1 MFLFAKPLSA
11 FAFLASLCM
20 VGASMFRLA
29 LKMLFGD
36 TAKYLMLVFGVMFAT
51 FLMTQQSSVFCGLM
65 RWTTA
70 ILKNAPAPIWVVET
84 EVRQVNQTIAM
95 RDTDLGRV
103 RSVSGVD
110 WAMPLYSGV
119 QNVRLENGS
128 LTVVQLLGIDS
139 TTFAGAPTRMIE
151 GSIEALR
158 QPNAVV
164 VDDLAL
170 KRLSPNPAVPLKMG
184 STFEI
189 NDQEARIVGVCHAMR
204 SFTGG
209 PFIWTTYER
218 ALSYSP
224 PQRKML
230 SAILVSPAEGKSVDE
245 VAATIEAET
254 GLKAY
259 VNTGFKSSPR
269 DFNTATIFW
278 YVKNTGIPISFG
290 TTVLVGLIVGIAISC
305 QTFYLFVLD
314 NLKHYGALKA
324 MGATNGKLCLML
336 LTQVSVVGMIGYGI
350 GLLFASLFGLAAI
363 KNTQPPFFMP
373 DIIPIGV
380 LGVIMFICLLASFL
394 GILRVS
400 LLDAAVVF
408 RG

>member
-1 MFLFAKPLSA
+1 
-11 FAFLASLCM
+11 
-20 VGASMFRLA
+20 
-29 LKMLFGD
+29 
-36 TAKYLMLVFGVMFAT
+36 MLVFGVLFST

-70 ILKNAPAPIWVVET
+70 TIKNAPAPIWVVET

-103 RSVSGVD
+103 RSVIGVD

-119 QNVRLENGS
+119 QNVRLTDGS

-139 TTFAGAPTRMIE
+139 TTFAGAPTKMLS
-151 GSIEALR
+151 GNIEALR
-158 QPNAVV
+158 QPNAVI

-170 KRLSPNPAVPLKMG
+170 KRLSPNPKVPLIMG
-184 STFEI
+184 DTLEI
-189 NDQEARIVGVCHAMR
+189 NDKEARIVGVCKAMR

-209 PFIWTTYER
+209 PYVWTTYER
-218 ALSYSP
+218 ALTYAP
-224 PQRKML
+224 TQRKML
-230 SAILVSPAEGKSVDE
+230 SAILVSPSQGKGVEE
-245 VAATIEAET
+245 VATEIERVT
-254 GLKAY
+254 GLKAF
-259 VNTGFKSSPR
+259 VNTGFKSSER
-269 DFNTATIFW
+269 DIGTATIFW

-290 TTVLVGLIVGIAISC
+290 TTVLVGFIVGVAISC

-324 MGATNGKLCLML
+324 MGASNSKLCMMLMA
-336 LTQVSVVGMIGYGI
+336 QVSVVGMVGYGI
-350 GLLFASLFGLAAI
+350 GLFLASIFGLFAI
-363 KNTQPPFFMP
+363 KNLQPPFYMP
-373 DIIPIGV
+373 DVIPFAV
-380 LGVIMFICLLASFL
+380 MGVIFIICALSSLL

-408 RG
+408 RA

>member
-1 MFLFAKPLSA
+1 MRA
-11 FAFLASLCM
+11 FM
-20 VGASMFRLA
+20 YRLA

-36 TAKYLMLVFGVMFAT
+36 SAKYLMLVFGVMFAT

-70 ILKNAPAPIWVVET
+70 IIKNVPAPIWVVET

-103 RSVSGVD
+103 RSVEGVE
-110 WAMPLYSGV
+110 WAMPLYSGT

-128 LTVVQLLGIDS
+128 LTVVQLIGIDS
-139 TTFAGAPTRMIE
+139 TTFAGAPTRMVE
-151 GSIEALR
+151 GHIEALR
-158 QPNAVV
+158 QPNAVI
-164 VDDLAL
+164 VDELAL
-170 KRLSPNPAVPLKMG
+170 ERLSPNPEQSLKMG
-184 STFEI
+184 DTFEI
-189 NDQEARIVGVCHAMR
+189 NDQEARIVGICEAMR

-209 PFIWTTYER
+209 PFVWTTYER

-230 SAILVSPAEGKSVDE
+230 SAILVQPSPGKNAES
-245 VAATIEAET
+245 VAAEIDKQT
-254 GLKAY
+254 GLKAFT
-259 VNTGFKSSPR
+259 NSGFRSSDR
-269 DFNTATIFW
+269 EFNTATIFW

-290 TTVLVGLIVGIAISC
+290 TTVLVGFIVGVAISC

-324 MGATNGKLCLML
+324 MGASNRKLCLML
-336 LTQVSVVGMIGYGI
+336 LTQVSVVGAVGYGI
-350 GLLFASLFGLAAI
+350 GLFLASMFAFAAL
-363 KNTQPPFFMP
+363 KNGQPPFFMP
-373 DIIPIGV
+373 DVIPFAV
-380 LGVIMFICLLASFL
+380 FGVILFICALASFL

>member
-1 MFLFAKPLSA
+1 
-11 FAFLASLCM
+11 
-20 VGASMFRLA
+20 MFRLA

-36 TAKYLMLVFGVMFAT
+36 SAKYLMLVFGVMFAT

-103 RSVSGVD
+103 RSVAGVE

-139 TTFAGAPTRMIE
+139 TTFAGAPTHMLQ

-158 QPNAVV
+158 QPNAVI

-170 KRLSPNPAVPLKMG
+170 KRLSPDPKKPLVMG
-184 STFEI
+184 DTFEI
-189 NDQEARIVGVCHAMR
+189 NDQEARIVGICHAMR

-218 ALSYSP
+218 ALSYAP

-230 SAILVSPAEGKSVDE
+230 SAILVSPIEGKSVE
-245 VAATIEAET
+245 SVAEQIEKET

-259 VNTGFKSSPR
+259 TNSGFRSSDR
-269 DFNTATIFW
+269 EFNTATIFW
-278 YVKNTGIPISFG
+278 YIKNTGIPISFG
-290 TTVLVGLIVGIAISC
+290 TTVLVGFIVGVAISC

-324 MGATNGKLCLML
+324 MGASNFKLCLML
-336 LTQVSVVGMIGYGI
+336 LTQVSVVGLVGYGI
-350 GLLFASLFGLAAI
+350 GLLLASLFGLAAL

-373 DIIPIGV
+373 DVIPFAV
-380 LGVIMFICLLASFL
+380 LGVIIFICALASFL

>member
-1 MFLFAKPLSA
+1 MY
-11 FAFLASLCM
+11 
-20 VGASMFRLA
+20 RLA

-36 TAKYLMLVFGVMFAT
+36 SAKYLMLVFGVMFAT

-103 RSVSGVD
+103 RSVSGVE

-158 QPNAVV
+158 QPNAVI

-170 KRLSPNPAVPLKMG
+170 ERLSPDPTKPLVMG
-184 STFEI
+184 DTFEI
-189 NDQEARIVGVCHAMR
+189 NDQEARIVGICKAMR

-209 PFIWTTYER
+209 PFVWTTYER

-230 SAILVSPAEGKSVDE
+230 SAILVSPIQGKDVETVAEE
-245 VAATIEAET
+245 IEKVT

-259 VNTGFKSSPR
+259 TNSGFQSSDR
-269 DFNTATIFW
+269 EFNTATIFW

-290 TTVLVGLIVGIAISC
+290 TTVIVGFIVGVAISC

-324 MGATNGKLCLML
+324 MGASNIKLCMML
-336 LTQVSVVGMIGYGI
+336 LTQVSVVGMVGYGI
-350 GLLFASLFGLAAI
+350 GLLLASMFGLAAI
-363 KNTQPPFFMP
+363 KNAQPPFFMP
-373 DIIPIGV
+373 DVIPFAV
-380 LGVIMFICLLASFL
+380 LGVIMFICALASFL

>member
-1 MFLFAKPLSA
+1 MIRA
-11 FAFLASLCM
+11 FM
-20 VGASMFRLA
+20 YRLA

-36 TAKYLMLVFGVMFAT
+36 SAKYLMLVFGVMFAT

-103 RSVSGVD
+103 RSVSGVE

-139 TTFAGAPTRMIE
+139 TTFAGAPTKMIE

-158 QPNAVV
+158 QPNAVI

-170 KRLSPNPAVPLKMG
+170 KRLSPDPTKPLVMG
-184 STFEI
+184 DTFEI
-189 NDQEARIVGVCHAMR
+189 NDQEARIVGICKAMR

-209 PFIWTTYER
+209 PFVWTTYER

-230 SAILVSPAEGKSVDE
+230 SAILVSPSEGKDVE
-245 VAATIEAET
+245 TVAEEIEKVT

-259 VNTGFKSSPR
+259 TNSGFQSSDR
-269 DFNTATIFW
+269 EFNTATIFW

-290 TTVLVGLIVGIAISC
+290 TTVIVGFIVGVAISC

-324 MGATNGKLCLML
+324 MGASNIKLCMML
-336 LTQVSVVGMIGYGI
+336 LTQVSVVGMVGYGI
-350 GLLFASLFGLAAI
+350 GLLLASMFGLAAI
-363 KNTQPPFFMP
+363 KNAQPPFFMP
-373 DIIPIGV
+373 DVIPFAV
-380 LGVIMFICLLASFL
+380 LGVIIFICALASFL

>member
-1 MFLFAKPLSA
+1 
-11 FAFLASLCM
+11 
-20 VGASMFRLA
+20 MFRLA

-36 TAKYLMLVFGVMFAT
+36 SAKYLMLVFGVMFST

-70 ILKNAPAPIWVVET
+70 TIKNAPAPIWVVET

-103 RSVSGVD
+103 RSVIGVD

-119 QNVRLENGS
+119 QNVRLTDGS

-139 TTFAGAPTRMIE
+139 TTFAGAPTKMLSGNIE
-151 GSIEALR
+151 SLR
-158 QPNAVV
+158 QPNAVI

-170 KRLSPNPAVPLKMG
+170 KRLSPNPKVPLKMG
-184 STFEI
+184 DTLEI
-189 NDQEARIVGVCHAMR
+189 NDKEARIVGVCKAMR

-209 PFIWTTYER
+209 PYVWTTYER
-218 ALSYSP
+218 ALTYAP
-224 PQRKML
+224 TQRKML
-230 SAILVSPAEGKSVDE
+230 SAILVSPSQGKGVEE
-245 VAATIEAET
+245 VATEIERVT
-254 GLKAY
+254 GLKAF
-259 VNTGFKSSPR
+259 VNTGFKSSER
-269 DFNTATIFW
+269 DIGTATIFW

-290 TTVLVGLIVGIAISC
+290 TTVLVGFIVGVAISC

-324 MGATNGKLCLML
+324 MGASNSKLCMMLMA
-336 LTQVSVVGMIGYGI
+336 QVSVVGMVGYGI
-350 GLLFASLFGLAAI
+350 GLFLASIFGLFAI
-363 KNTQPPFFMP
+363 KNLQPPFYMP
-373 DIIPIGV
+373 DVIPFAV
-380 LGVIMFICLLASFL
+380 MGVIFIICALSSLL

-408 RG
+408 RA

>member
-1 MFLFAKPLSA
+1 
-11 FAFLASLCM
+11 
-20 VGASMFRLA
+20 MFRLA

-36 TAKYLMLVFGVMFAT
+36 PTKYMMLVFGVTFAA
-51 FLMTQQSSVFCGLM
+51 FLMVQQSSVFCGLM

-70 ILKNAPAPIWVVET
+70 TIKNAPAPIWVVET

-95 RDTDLGRV
+95 RDTDLTRV
-103 RSVSGVD
+103 RSVDGVE

-119 QNVRLENGS
+119 QNVRLDDGS
-128 LTVVQLLGIDS
+128 LTVVQLLGIDA

-151 GSIEALR
+151 GEITALR
-158 QPNAVV
+158 QPNAVI
-164 VDDLAL
+164 VDDLATV
-170 KRLSPNPAVPLKMG
+170 RLSPNPKVPLTIG

-189 NDQEARIVGVCHAMR
+189 NDQEARIVGICKAMR

-209 PFIWTTYER
+209 PYIWTTYER
-218 ALSYSP
+218 AINYAP

-230 SAILVSPAEGKSVDE
+230 SAVLVQNQDGISPDSVAER
-245 VAATIEAET
+245 IEAQT

-290 TTVLVGLIVGIAISC
+290 TTVLVGFIVGVAISC

-324 MGATNGKLCLML
+324 MGASNLKLCSML
-336 LTQVSVVGMIGYGI
+336 FCQVGVVGFVGYGI
-350 GLLFASLFGLAAI
+350 GLLLASQFGGFALSN
-363 KNTQPPFFMP
+363 KQPPFYMP
-373 DIIPIGV
+373 DVIPLAV
-380 LGVIMFICLLASFL
+380 LGIIILICFLAALL
-394 GILRVS
+394 GIIRVA
-400 LLDAAVVF
+400 LLDAAIVF

>member
-1 MFLFAKPLSA
+1 MFS
-11 FAFLASLCM
+11 
-20 VGASMFRLA
+20 LA

-36 TAKYLMLVFGVMFAT
+36 SAKYLMLVFGVMFAT
-51 FLMTQQSSVFCGLM
+51 FLMTQQSSVFCGLI

-70 ILKNAPAPIWVVET
+70 TLKNAPAPIWVVET

-95 RDTDLGRV
+95 RDTDVGRV
-103 RSVSGVD
+103 RGVD
-110 WAMPLYSGV
+110 GVEWAMPLYSGV

-128 LTVVQLLGIDS
+128 LTMVQLLGIDS
-139 TTFAGAPTRMIE
+139 TTFAGAPTQMVE
-151 GSIEALR
+151 GSIAALR

-170 KRLSPNPAVPLKMG
+170 KRLSPDPEVPLKMG

-189 NDQEARIVGVCHAMR
+189 NDQEARIVGICHAMR

-209 PFIWTTYER
+209 PYIWTTYDR
-218 ALSYSP
+218 ALSYAP

-230 SAILVSPAEGKSVDE
+230 SAILVSPVKGKTVDE
-245 VAATIEAET
+245 VAALIENET

-259 VNTGFKSSPR
+259 VNTGYNTSPR
-269 DFNTATIFW
+269 DFNTATIQW
-278 YVKNTGIPISFG
+278 YIKNTGIPISFG
-290 TTVLVGLIVGIAISC
+290 ITVLVGFIVGVAISC

-324 MGATNGKLCLML
+324 MGASNTKLCLML
-336 LTQVSVVGMIGYGI
+336 LTQVSVVGFVGYGI
-350 GLLFASLFGLAAI
+350 GLLLAAVFGLAAI
-363 KNTQPPFFMP
+363 KNGQPPFYMP
-373 DIIPIGV
+373 DVIPFAV
-380 LGVIMFICLLASFL
+380 LGAIAFICLLASLL

>member
-1 MFLFAKPLSA
+1 MY
-11 FAFLASLCM
+11 
-20 VGASMFRLA
+20 RLA

-36 TAKYLMLVFGVMFAT
+36 SAKYLMLVFGVMFAT

-103 RSVSGVD
+103 RSVSGVE

-158 QPNAVV
+158 QPNAVI

-170 KRLSPNPAVPLKMG
+170 ERLSPDPTKPLVMG
-184 STFEI
+184 DTFEI
-189 NDQEARIVGVCHAMR
+189 NDQEARIVGICKAMR

-209 PFIWTTYER
+209 PFVWTTYER

-230 SAILVSPAEGKSVDE
+230 SAILVSPSEGKDAE
-245 VAATIEAET
+245 TVAEEIEKVT

-259 VNTGFKSSPR
+259 TNSGFQSSDR
-269 DFNTATIFW
+269 EFNTATIFW

-290 TTVLVGLIVGIAISC
+290 TTVIVGFIVGVAISC

-324 MGATNGKLCLML
+324 MGASNIKLCMML
-336 LTQVSVVGMIGYGI
+336 LTQVSVVGMVGYGI
-350 GLLFASLFGLAAI
+350 GLLLASMFGLAAI
-363 KNTQPPFFMP
+363 KNAQPPFFMP
-373 DIIPIGV
+373 DVIPFAV
-380 LGVIMFICLLASFL
+380 LGVIMFICALASFL

>member
-1 MFLFAKPLSA
+1 
-11 FAFLASLCM
+11 
-20 VGASMFRLA
+20 MFRLA

-36 TAKYLMLVFGVMFAT
+36 SAKYLMLVFGVMFST

-70 ILKNAPAPIWVVET
+70 TIKNAPAPIWVVET

-103 RSVSGVD
+103 RSVIGVD

-119 QNVRLENGS
+119 QNVRLTDGS

-139 TTFAGAPTRMIE
+139 TTFAGAPTKMLS
-151 GSIEALR
+151 GNIEALR
-158 QPNAVV
+158 QPNAVI

-170 KRLSPNPAVPLKMG
+170 KRLSPNPKVPLKMG
-184 STFEI
+184 DTLEI
-189 NDQEARIVGVCHAMR
+189 NDKEARIVGVCKAMR

-209 PFIWTTYER
+209 PYVWTTYER
-218 ALSYSP
+218 ALTYAP
-224 PQRKML
+224 TQRKML
-230 SAILVSPAEGKSVDE
+230 SAILVSPSQGKGVEE
-245 VAATIEAET
+245 VATEIERVT
-254 GLKAY
+254 GLKAF
-259 VNTGFKSSPR
+259 VNTGFKSSER
-269 DFNTATIFW
+269 DIGTATIFW

-290 TTVLVGLIVGIAISC
+290 TTVLVGFIVGVAISC

-324 MGATNGKLCLML
+324 MGASNSKLCMMLMA
-336 LTQVSVVGMIGYGI
+336 QVSVVGMVGYGI
-350 GLLFASLFGLAAI
+350 GLFLASIFGLFAI
-363 KNTQPPFFMP
+363 KNLQPPFYMP
-373 DIIPIGV
+373 DVIPFAV
-380 LGVIMFICLLASFL
+380 MGVIFIICALSSLL

-408 RG
+408 RA

>member
-1 MFLFAKPLSA
+1 MY
-11 FAFLASLCM
+11 
-20 VGASMFRLA
+20 RLA

-36 TAKYLMLVFGVMFAT
+36 SAKYLMLVFGVMFAT

-103 RSVSGVD
+103 RSVSGVE

-158 QPNAVV
+158 QPNAVI

-170 KRLSPNPAVPLKMG
+170 VRLSPDPTKPLVMG
-184 STFEI
+184 DTFEI
-189 NDQEARIVGVCHAMR
+189 NDQEARIVGICKAMR

-230 SAILVSPAEGKSVDE
+230 SAILVSPSEGKDAE
-245 VAATIEAET
+245 TVAAEIETVT

-259 VNTGFKSSPR
+259 TNSGFQSSDR
-269 DFNTATIFW
+269 EFNTATIFW

-290 TTVLVGLIVGIAISC
+290 TTVIVGFIVGVAISC

-324 MGATNGKLCLML
+324 MGASNIKLCMML
-336 LTQVSVVGMIGYGI
+336 LTQVSVVGMVGYGI
-350 GLLFASLFGLAAI
+350 GLLLASMFGLAAI
-363 KNTQPPFFMP
+363 KNAQPPFFMP
-373 DIIPIGV
+373 DVIPFAV
-380 LGVIMFICLLASFL
+380 LGVIMFICALASFL

>member
-1 MFLFAKPLSA
+1 
-11 FAFLASLCM
+11 
-20 VGASMFRLA
+20 
-29 LKMLFGD
+29 MLFGD
-36 TAKYLMLVFGVMFAT
+36 SAKYLMLVFGVMFST

-70 ILKNAPAPIWVVET
+70 TIKNAPAPIWVVET

-103 RSVSGVD
+103 RSVIGVD

-119 QNVRLENGS
+119 QNVRLTDGS

-139 TTFAGAPTRMIE
+139 TTFAGAPTKMLS
-151 GSIEALR
+151 GNIEALR
-158 QPNAVV
+158 QPNAVI

-170 KRLSPNPAVPLKMG
+170 KRLSPNPKVPLKMG
-184 STFEI
+184 DTLEI
-189 NDQEARIVGVCHAMR
+189 NDKEARIVGVCKAMR

-209 PFIWTTYER
+209 PYVWTTYER
-218 ALSYSP
+218 ALTYAP
-224 PQRKML
+224 TQRKML
-230 SAILVSPAEGKSVDE
+230 SAILVSPSQGKGVEE
-245 VAATIEAET
+245 VATEIERVT
-254 GLKAY
+254 GLKAF
-259 VNTGFKSSPR
+259 VNTGFKSSER
-269 DFNTATIFW
+269 DIGTATIFW

-290 TTVLVGLIVGIAISC
+290 TTVLVGFIVGVAISC

-324 MGATNGKLCLML
+324 MGASNSKLCMMLMA
-336 LTQVSVVGMIGYGI
+336 QVSVVGMVGYGI
-350 GLLFASLFGLAAI
+350 GLFLASIFGLFAI
-363 KNTQPPFFMP
+363 KNLQPPFYMP
-373 DIIPIGV
+373 DVIPFAV
-380 LGVIMFICLLASFL
+380 MGVIFIICALSSLL

-408 RG
+408 RA

>member
-1 MFLFAKPLSA
+1 MY
-11 FAFLASLCM
+11 
-20 VGASMFRLA
+20 RLA

-36 TAKYLMLVFGVMFAT
+36 SAKYLMLVFGVMFAT

-103 RSVSGVD
+103 RSVAGVE

-139 TTFAGAPTRMIE
+139 TTFAGAPTRMLE

-158 QPNAVV
+158 QPNAVI

-170 KRLSPNPAVPLKMG
+170 KRLSPDPQKPLVMG
-184 STFEI
+184 DTFEI
-189 NDQEARIVGVCHAMR
+189 NDQEARIVGVCKAMR

-230 SAILVSPAEGKSVDE
+230 SAILVSPTEGKDVES
-245 VAATIEAET
+245 VAAEIENET

-259 VNTGFKSSPR
+259 TNSGFQSSDR
-269 DFNTATIFW
+269 EFNTATIFW
-278 YVKNTGIPISFG
+278 YIKNTGIPISFG
-290 TTVLVGLIVGIAISC
+290 TTVLVGFIVGVAISC

-324 MGATNGKLCLML
+324 MGASNIKLCTML
-336 LTQVSVVGMIGYGI
+336 LTQVSVVGVVGYGI
-350 GLLFASLFGLAAI
+350 GLFLASLFGLAAI

-373 DIIPIGV
+373 DIIPFAV
-380 LGVIMFICLLASFL
+380 LGVIIFICALASFL

>member
-1 MFLFAKPLSA
+1 MREF
-11 FAFLASLCM
+11 M
-20 VGASMFRLA
+20 YRLA

-36 TAKYLMLVFGVMFAT
+36 SAKYLMLVFGVMFAT

-103 RSVSGVD
+103 RSVSGVE

-158 QPNAVV
+158 QPNAVI

-170 KRLSPNPAVPLKMG
+170 ERLSPDPTKPLVMG
-184 STFEI
+184 DTFEI
-189 NDQEARIVGVCHAMR
+189 NDQEARIVGICKAMR

-209 PFIWTTYER
+209 PFVWTTYER

-230 SAILVSPAEGKSVDE
+230 SAILVSPIEGKDAE
-245 VAATIEAET
+245 TVAEEIEKVT
-254 GLKAY
+254 GLKAFT
-259 VNTGFKSSPR
+259 NSGFQSSDR
-269 DFNTATIFW
+269 EFNTATIFW

-290 TTVLVGLIVGIAISC
+290 TTVIVGFIVGVAISC

-324 MGATNGKLCLML
+324 MGASNIKLCMML
-336 LTQVSVVGMIGYGI
+336 LTQVSVVGMVGYGI
-350 GLLFASLFGLAAI
+350 GLLLASMFGLAAI
-363 KNTQPPFFMP
+363 KNAQPPFFMP
-373 DIIPIGV
+373 DVIPFAV
-380 LGVIMFICLLASFL
+380 LGVIMFICALASFL

>member
-1 MFLFAKPLSA
+1 
-11 FAFLASLCM
+11 
-20 VGASMFRLA
+20 MFRLA

-36 TAKYLMLVFGVMFAT
+36 SAKYLMLVFGVMFAT

-103 RSVSGVD
+103 RSCDGVE

-170 KRLSPNPAVPLKMG
+170 KRLSPDPKTPLKMG
-184 STFEI
+184 DTFEI
-189 NDQEARIVGVCHAMR
+189 NDQEARIVGICQAMR

-218 ALSYSP
+218 ALTYAP

-230 SAILVSPAEGKSVDE
+230 AAILAHPSKGRDAES
-245 VAATIEAET
+245 VAAGIEAAT
-254 GLKAY
+254 GLKAFT
-259 VNTGFKSSPR
+259 NSGFKSSDR

-290 TTVLVGLIVGIAISC
+290 TTVLVGFIVGVAISC

-324 MGATNGKLCLML
+324 MGASNAKLCMML
-336 LTQVSVVGMIGYGI
+336 LSQVSVVGLVGYGI
-350 GLLFASLFGLAAI
+350 GLALASLFGLAAI
-363 KNTQPPFFMP
+363 KNTQPPFYMP
-373 DIIPIGV
+373 DVIPFVV
-380 LGVIMFICLLASFL
+380 LGVIVFICSLASFL

>member
-1 MFLFAKPLSA
+1 
-11 FAFLASLCM
+11 
-20 VGASMFRLA
+20 MFRLA

-36 TAKYLMLVFGVMFAT
+36 SAKYLMLVFGVMFAT

-70 ILKNAPAPIWVVET
+70 ILKNAPAPIWVVES

-103 RSVSGVD
+103 RSVEGVE

-139 TTFAGAPTRMIE
+139 TTFAGAPTRMLE

-158 QPNAVV
+158 QPNAVI

-170 KRLSPNPAVPLKMG
+170 KRLSPDPKTPLKMG
-184 STFEI
+184 DTFEI
-189 NDQEARIVGVCHAMR
+189 NDKEARIVGICHAMR

-230 SAILVSPAEGKSVDE
+230 SAILVSPVTGKSAEE
-245 VAATIEAET
+245 VAEEIEKNT

-259 VNTGFKSSPR
+259 TNSAFQSSDR
-269 DFNTATIFW
+269 EFNTATIFW

-290 TTVLVGLIVGIAISC
+290 TTVLVGFIVGVAISC

-324 MGATNGKLCLML
+324 MGASNAKLCMML
-336 LTQVSVVGMIGYGI
+336 LSQVSVVGLVGYGI
-350 GLLFASLFGLAAI
+350 GLFLASLFGMAAI

-373 DIIPIGV
+373 DIIPFAV
-380 LGVIMFICLLASFL
+380 LGVIIFICALASLL

>member
-1 MFLFAKPLSA
+1 
-11 FAFLASLCM
+11 
-20 VGASMFRLA
+20 MFRLA

-36 TAKYLMLVFGVMFAT
+36 SAKYLMLVFGVMFST

-70 ILKNAPAPIWVVET
+70 TIKNAPAPIWVVET

-103 RSVSGVD
+103 RSVIGVD

-119 QNVRLENGS
+119 QNVRLTDGS

-139 TTFAGAPTRMIE
+139 TTFAGAPTKMLS
-151 GSIEALR
+151 GNIEALR
-158 QPNAVV
+158 QPNAVI

-170 KRLSPNPAVPLKMG
+170 KRLSPNPKVPLKMG
-184 STFEI
+184 DTLEI
-189 NDQEARIVGVCHAMR
+189 NDKEARIVGVCKAMR

-209 PFIWTTYER
+209 PYVWTTYER
-218 ALSYSP
+218 ALTYAP
-224 PQRKML
+224 TQRKML
-230 SAILVSPAEGKSVDE
+230 SAILVSPSQGKGVEE
-245 VAATIEAET
+245 VATEIERVT
-254 GLKAY
+254 GLKAF
-259 VNTGFKSSPR
+259 VNTGFKSSER
-269 DFNTATIFW
+269 DIGTATIFW

-290 TTVLVGLIVGIAISC
+290 TTVLVGFIVGVAISC

-324 MGATNGKLCLML
+324 MGASNSKLCMMLMV
-336 LTQVSVVGMIGYGI
+336 QVSVVGMVGYGI
-350 GLLFASLFGLAAI
+350 GLFLASIFGLFAI
-363 KNTQPPFFMP
+363 KNLQPPFYMP
-373 DIIPIGV
+373 DVIPFAV
-380 LGVIMFICLLASFL
+380 MGVIFIICALSSLL

-408 RG
+408 RA

>member
-1 MFLFAKPLSA
+1 
-11 FAFLASLCM
+11 
-20 VGASMFRLA
+20 MFRLA

-36 TAKYLMLVFGVMFAT
+36 SAKYLMLVFGVMFST

-70 ILKNAPAPIWVVET
+70 TIKNAPAPIWVVET

-103 RSVSGVD
+103 RSVIGVD

-119 QNVRLENGS
+119 QNVRLTDGS

-139 TTFAGAPTRMIE
+139 TTFAGAPTKMVS
-151 GSIEALR
+151 GTIEALR
-158 QPNAVV
+158 QPNAVI

-170 KRLSPNPAVPLKMG
+170 KRLSPDPKTPLKMG
-184 STFEI
+184 DTLEI
-189 NDQEARIVGVCHAMR
+189 NDKEARIVGVCKAMR

-209 PFIWTTYER
+209 PYVWTTYER
-218 ALSYSP
+218 ALTYAP

-230 SAILVSPAEGKSVDE
+230 SAILVSPSQGKGVEE
-245 VAATIEAET
+245 VATEIERVT
-254 GLKAY
+254 GLKAF
-259 VNTGFKSSPR
+259 VNTGFKSSER
-269 DFNTATIFW
+269 DIGTATIFW

-290 TTVLVGLIVGIAISC
+290 TTVLVGFIVGVAISC

-324 MGATNGKLCLML
+324 MGASNSKLCMMLMA
-336 LTQVSVVGMIGYGI
+336 QVSVVGMVGYGI
-350 GLLFASLFGLAAI
+350 GLFLASIFGLFAI
-363 KNTQPPFFMP
+363 KNLQPPFYMP
-373 DIIPIGV
+373 DVIPFAV
-380 LGVIMFICLLASFL
+380 MGVIFIICALSSLL

-408 RG
+408 RA

>member
-1 MFLFAKPLSA
+1 
-11 FAFLASLCM
+11 
-20 VGASMFRLA
+20 MFRLA

-36 TAKYLMLVFGVMFAT
+36 SAKYLMLVFGVMFST

-70 ILKNAPAPIWVVET
+70 TIKNAPAPIWVVET

-103 RSVSGVD
+103 RSVIGVD

-119 QNVRLENGS
+119 QNVRLTDGS

-139 TTFAGAPTRMIE
+139 TTFAGAPTKMLS
-151 GSIEALR
+151 GNIEALR
-158 QPNAVV
+158 QPNAVI

-170 KRLSPNPAVPLKMG
+170 KRLSPNPKVPLKMG
-184 STFEI
+184 DTLEI
-189 NDQEARIVGVCHAMR
+189 NDKEARIVGVCKAMR

-209 PFIWTTYER
+209 PYVWTTYER
-218 ALSYSP
+218 ALTYAP
-224 PQRKML
+224 TQRKML
-230 SAILVSPAEGKSVDE
+230 SAILVSPSQGKGVEE
-245 VAATIEAET
+245 VATEIERVT
-254 GLKAY
+254 GLKAF
-259 VNTGFKSSPR
+259 VNTGFKSSER
-269 DFNTATIFW
+269 DIGTSTIFW

-290 TTVLVGLIVGIAISC
+290 TTVLVGFIVGVAISC
-305 QTFYLFVLD
+305 QTYYLFVLD

-324 MGATNGKLCLML
+324 MGASNSKLCMMLMV
-336 LTQVSVVGMIGYGI
+336 QVSVVGMVGYGI
-350 GLLFASLFGLAAI
+350 GLFLASIFGLFAI
-363 KNTQPPFFMP
+363 KNLQPPFYMP
-373 DIIPIGV
+373 DVIPFAV
-380 LGVIMFICLLASFL
+380 MGVIFIICALSSLL

-408 RG
+408 RA

>member
-1 MFLFAKPLSA
+1 
-11 FAFLASLCM
+11 
-20 VGASMFRLA
+20 MFRLA

-36 TAKYLMLVFGVMFAT
+36 SAKYLMLVFGVMFST

-70 ILKNAPAPIWVVET
+70 TIKNAPAPIWVVET

-103 RSVSGVD
+103 RSVIGVD

-119 QNVRLENGS
+119 QNVRLTDGS

-139 TTFAGAPTRMIE
+139 TTFAGAPTKMLS
-151 GSIEALR
+151 GKIEALR
-158 QPNAVV
+158 QPNSVI

-170 KRLSPNPAVPLKMG
+170 KRLSPNPKVPLKMG
-184 STFEI
+184 DTLEI
-189 NDQEARIVGVCHAMR
+189 NDKEARIVGVCKAMR

-209 PFIWTTYER
+209 PYVWTTYER
-218 ALSYSP
+218 ALTYAP
-224 PQRKML
+224 TQRKML
-230 SAILVSPAEGKSVDE
+230 SAILVSPSQGKGVEE
-245 VAATIEAET
+245 VATEIERVT
-254 GLKAY
+254 GLKAF
-259 VNTGFKSSPR
+259 VNTGFKSSER
-269 DFNTATIFW
+269 DIGTATIFW

-290 TTVLVGLIVGIAISC
+290 TTVLVGFIVGVAISC

-324 MGATNGKLCLML
+324 MGASNSKLCMMLMA
-336 LTQVSVVGMIGYGI
+336 QVSVVGMVGYGI
-350 GLLFASLFGLAAI
+350 GLFLASIFGLFAI
-363 KNTQPPFFMP
+363 KNLQPPFYMP
-373 DIIPIGV
+373 DVIPFAV
-380 LGVIMFICLLASFL
+380 MGVIFIICALSSLL

-408 RG
+408 RA

>member
-1 MFLFAKPLSA
+1 MY
-11 FAFLASLCM
+11 
-20 VGASMFRLA
+20 RLA

-36 TAKYLMLVFGVMFAT
+36 SAKYLMLVFGVMFAT

-103 RSVSGVD
+103 RSVSGVE

-158 QPNAVV
+158 QPNAVI

-170 KRLSPNPAVPLKMG
+170 ERLSPDPTKPLVMG
-184 STFEI
+184 DTFEI
-189 NDQEARIVGVCHAMR
+189 NDQEARIVGICKAMR

-209 PFIWTTYER
+209 PFVWTTYER

-230 SAILVSPAEGKSVDE
+230 SAILVSPIKGKDVETVAEE
-245 VAATIEAET
+245 IEKVT

-259 VNTGFKSSPR
+259 TNSGFQSSDR
-269 DFNTATIFW
+269 EFNTATIFW

-290 TTVLVGLIVGIAISC
+290 TTVIVGFIVGVAISC

-324 MGATNGKLCLML
+324 MGASNIKLCMML
-336 LTQVSVVGMIGYGI
+336 LTQVSVVGMVGYGI
-350 GLLFASLFGLAAI
+350 GLLLASMFGLAAI
-363 KNTQPPFFMP
+363 KNAQPPFFMP
-373 DIIPIGV
+373 DVIPFAV
-380 LGVIMFICLLASFL
+380 LGVIMFICALASFL

>member
-1 MFLFAKPLSA
+1 MRA
-11 FAFLASLCM
+11 FM
-20 VGASMFRLA
+20 YRLA

-36 TAKYLMLVFGVMFAT
+36 SAKYLMLVFGVMFAT

-103 RSVSGVD
+103 RSVSGVE

-158 QPNAVV
+158 QPNAVI

-170 KRLSPNPAVPLKMG
+170 ERLSPDPTKPLVMG
-184 STFEI
+184 DTFEI
-189 NDQEARIVGVCHAMR
+189 NDQKARIVGICKAMR

-209 PFIWTTYER
+209 PFVWTTYER

-230 SAILVSPAEGKSVDE
+230 SAILVSPIEGKDAE
-245 VAATIEAET
+245 TVAEEIEKVT
-254 GLKAY
+254 GLKAFT
-259 VNTGFKSSPR
+259 NSGFQSSDR
-269 DFNTATIFW
+269 EFNTATIFW

-290 TTVLVGLIVGIAISC
+290 TTVIVGFIVGVAISC

-324 MGATNGKLCLML
+324 MGASNIKLCMML
-336 LTQVSVVGMIGYGI
+336 LTQVSVVGMVGYGI
-350 GLLFASLFGLAAI
+350 GLLLASMFGLAAI
-363 KNTQPPFFMP
+363 KNAQPPFFMP
-373 DIIPIGV
+373 DVIPFAV
-380 LGVIMFICLLASFL
+380 LGVIMFICALASFL